1 MVVQPVLNLAG
12 RLLSEQVLAIL
23 ATPQFPGMKTVLAN
37 DQSILFAFPGQGSQY
52 VGMGSDLHDKY
63 AIARDVYRQASE
75 TLGYDIAKLCFED
88 PEDKLNLTRYTQPA
102 LLTHSYACLQVFRD
116 LTGDRLQ
123 PVIAAGHS
131 LGEYS
136 ALVAAHVLA
145 FESALKLVQ
154 QRGELM
160 GTYGEGEMSAFPMDL
175 DTIRPL
181 AQRHHCAIAGCNL
194 PQQTVIGG
202 RGDDLE
208 KVENEVLETFERK
221 RPVRLKTEGAF
232 HTYYMVKAA
241 QKYRKVLQSAEFSPS
256 SVKVLSNFTGGLHGT
271 DPADIKASLFFQ
283 LFHPVMWFANLQQA
297 FENGI
302 DMIFEFGGGIGPG
315 SGPESKRPNLQ
326 GMIVKAQRSIG
337 KKAGYQSVINCDSLG
352 KAVDI
357 VAG

>member
-1 MVVQPVLNLAG
+1 
-12 RLLSEQVLAIL
+12 
-23 ATPQFPGMKTVLAN
+23 VLAN

-52 VGMGSDLHDKY
+52 VGMGSDLHEKY
-63 AIARDVYRQASE
+63 AVARDVYKRASE
-75 TLGYDIAKLCFED
+75 TLGYNIAELCFDD
-88 PEDKLNLTRYTQPA
+88 PENKLNLTRYTQPA
-102 LLTHSYACLQVFRD
+102 LLTHSYACLQVFRE
-116 LTGDRLQ
+116 LTNDSLQ
-123 PVIAAGHS
+123 PAVAAGHS

-136 ALVAAHVLA
+136 ALVAANVLE
-145 FESALKLVQ
+145 FENALQLVQ
-154 QRGELM
+154 KRGELM

-175 DTIRPL
+175 DTIRPI

-202 RGDDLE
+202 SGEDLE

-241 QKYRKVLQSAEFSPS
+241 QQYRAVLETATFNPS
-256 SVKVLSNFTGGLHGT
+256 GVKVLSNFTGELHGT
-271 DPADIKASLFFQ
+271 DPVDIKASLFFQ

-337 KKAGYQSVINCDSLG
+337 QKAGYQSVINCESLE
-352 KAVDI
+352 KAVEL
-357 VAG
+357 VAGDK